1 MIFGFLLEDDQ
12 GLSLGMLM
20 AVKTTIFIRV

>member
-20 AVKTTIFIRV
+20 AMKTTIFIHI